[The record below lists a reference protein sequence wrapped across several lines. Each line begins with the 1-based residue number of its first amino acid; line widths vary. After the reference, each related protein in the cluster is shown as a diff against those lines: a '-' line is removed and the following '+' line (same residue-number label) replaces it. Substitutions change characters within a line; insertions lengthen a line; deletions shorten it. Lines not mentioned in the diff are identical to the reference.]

1 MLPFLWMG
9 VTVASLHS
17 CGIVQ
22 RSKEMLKRVARD
34 GASELAASFSRRV
47 GMPSQPGL
55 FDGSRLD
62 SNFETSWAVVS
73 SVVRPGVLGVGE

>member
-1 MLPFLWMG
+1 MDGGDCCVPPLLRDSATFEG
-9 VTVASLHS
+9 DV
-17 CGIVQ
+17 
-22 RSKEMLKRVARD
+22 KRVARD